1 VAIKCPICHAD
12 NPETVKFCGECGTQL
27 PPSQGHPPVVKET
40 LQTPGIWLP
49 KGTIVAGKYRIIDE
63 IGRGGMGIVYRAE
76 DTKLQRA
83 VALKF
88 LPEELAHD
96 HQAVERFQRE
106 ARAASALNHP
116 HICIIYDIDEHEGK
130 YFIALEFLEGKTLR
144 EYLLGKRLDVDQIVD
159 IGIQVAGGLEAAH
172 AKGIIHRDIKPGNIF
187 VTDSGQAKILDF
199 GLAKLLPEWRPTAE
213 EKVAPGMPT
222 MTAGELLTSPGSTVG
237 TVAYMSP
244 EQALGKNLDARTD
257 LFSLGVVLY
266 EMATGIL
273 PFRGDTSAALF
284 DGILHKAPAP
294 PIRLNPDLPDE
305 LERIIDKTLEKDR
318 EVRYQSA
325 KDVIVDLK
333 RLKRERESGRAT
345 VPGAAESPRI
355 PSLAVLP
362 FANLS
367 ADKENEYFSDGLAED
382 IIDALTQASGLRVMA
397 RTSSFAFRGKEADV
411 REIGARLNVDHILE
425 GSVRRSGN
433 RIRVTAQLVKASD
446 GYHLWSQRFDREM
459 TDVFAIQDEISQ
471 AIVGKLQVQ
480 LTGGRPLVRRYTE
493 DLAAYD
499 LCLKARY
506 HLLKMTPEGREAG
519 RRYCEQAIALDPNYA
534 LAHVMLAESY
544 FWSAFWGAVDP
555 RDAFSR
561 AKSAALEALRLD
573 ETIADAH
580 SALGTVLGSGEF
592 DWQGAEREF
601 RRAQELRLS
610 SAAFRYDYVW
620 CYAMWFLL
628 PLGRAEQALTEI
640 RRALELNPLDSFYT
654 SLLGCLLYM
663 TRQSE
668 PAIAQLQH
676 AITLDPTFFFPY
688 WFLSLAHRL
697 NGQLDESIAAA
708 EKANELSGGNA
719 LTLGALGS
727 AYGLASR
734 TAEARQLLEEL
745 TARRRLTYVPASA
758 FTFVLG
764 GLGERDG
771 SLEWITRGIEE
782 RDPILVTSF
791 KISPSFDRLRS
802 HQAFKTLLRKM
813 NLEP

>member
-1 VAIKCPICHAD
+1 MIGL
-12 NPETVKFCGECGTQL
+12 TV
-27 PPSQGHPPVVKET
+27 SH
-40 LQTPGIWLP
+40 
-49 KGTIVAGKYRIIDE
+49 YRILE
-63 IGRGGMGIVYRAE
+63 KLGGGGMGVVYKAE
-76 DTKLQRA
+76 DTRLKRP

-88 LPEELAHD
+88 LPEALSRDRHAL
-96 HQAVERFQRE
+96 ERFERE
-106 ARAASALNHP
+106 AQTASALNHP
-116 HICIIYDIDEHEGK
+116 HICTIYDIDEHEGRH
-130 YFIALEFLEGKTLR
+130 FIAMELLEGQSLKQWIVGNQ
-144 EYLLGKRLDVDQIVD
+144 LGVDEILT
-159 IGIQVAGGLEAAH
+159 VALEVADGLEAAH
-172 AKGIIHRDIKPGNIF
+172 ARGIIHRDIKPANIF
-187 VTDSGQAKILDF
+187 VTRRGQAKILDF
-199 GLAKLLPEWRPTAE
+199 GLAKLAPERRAAIETPTALLATHT
-213 EKVAPGMPT
+213 AP
-222 MTAGELLTSPGSTVG
+222 ERLTSPGTAVG

-244 EQALGKNLDARTD
+244 EQALGKDLDARTD

-266 EMATGIL
+266 EMATGNL

-284 DGILHKAPAP
+284 DSLLHQAPTSP
-294 PIRLNPDLPDE
+294 VRLNPDLPGE
-305 LERIIDKTLEKDR
+305 LERIIDKALEKDR

-325 KDVIVDLK
+325 REMFADLT
-333 RLKRERESGRAT
+333 RLKRERDSGRAAA
-345 VPGAAESPRI
+345 PGVAEPPRV

-382 IIDALTQASGLRVMA
+382 IIDALTQVPGLRVMA
-397 RTSSFAFRGKEADV
+397 RTSAFVFRGKEADV
-411 REIGARLNVDHILE
+411 REIGARLNVENILE
-425 GSVRRSGN
+425 GSVRRAGN

-471 AIVGKLQVQ
+471 AIVEKLRVR
-480 LTGGRPLVRRYTE
+480 LSADRPFVKRYTE
-493 DLAAYD
+493 NLAAYD
-499 LCLKARY
+499 LCLKARH
-506 HLLKMTPEGREAG
+506 HLLKMTKEGREAG

-534 LAHVMLAESY
+534 LAYVMLSESY
-544 FWSAFWGAVDP
+544 LWSAFWGSMDP
-555 RDAFSR
+555 REAFPR
-561 AKSAALEALRLD
+561 AKSAALEALKLD
-573 ETIADAH
+573 DTIADAH

-592 DWQGAEREF
+592 DWHGAEREF
-601 RRAQELRLS
+601 RRALELNPS
-610 SAAFRYDYVW
+610 SAAVRYDYAW

-628 PLGRAEQALTEI
+628 PLGRGEQALTEM
-640 RRALELNPLDSFYT
+640 RRALELDPLDPFYN
-654 SLLGCLLYM
+654 SLLGCLLYL
-663 TRQSE
+663 TRQFE

-676 AITLDPTFFFPY
+676 AIDLDPTFFFPY
-688 WFLSLAHRL
+688 WFLSIAYRL
-697 NGQLDESIAAA
+697 NGRLDESMAAA

-727 AYGLASR
+727 AYGLAGR

-791 KISPSFDRLRS
+791 NISPSFDRLRS
-802 HQAFKTLLRKM
+802 HPAFQALLRKM